1 MSKKSVYRIYFLYI
15 SKHEAKKLM
24 TSSNLIDKKGI
35 LWFFNTTYYQRN
47 KEVLLSNARDYQN
60 DKERLREQAR
70 NKYRNLP
77 EEKKQKLR
85 EQARNKYWN
94 LPEEQK

>member
-1 MSKKSVYRIYFLYI
+1 M
-15 SKHEAKKLM
+15 
-24 TSSNLIDKKGI
+24 
-35 LWFFNTTYYQRN
+35 
-47 KEVLLSNARDYQN
+47 LLSNARDYQN

-85 EQARNKYWN
+85 EQARNKY
-94 LPEEQK
+94 